1 MFILKRTD
9 DYVGDMPTIIYH
21 AAVRNSKITVYVVI

>member
-9 DYVGDMPTIIYH
+9 DYVGGMPTIAYH
-21 AAVRNSKITVYVVI
+21 AAVRTSKITV